1 MTELRD
7 IKNNSGV
14 VVGGDVSRSTISVG
28 RTGPAGGPGQDEAQV
43 LHRLDTLLNDL
54 LASVGQLP
62 PDQAGHVA
70 GETVRLKSELVK
82 PGRDRDP
89 GRMRALLSSLTR
101 AVATVAPLAGM
112 VTDITD
118 LIAKLPR

>member
-1 MTELRD
+1 MEELRD
-7 IKNNSGV
+7 IKNSGV
-14 VVGGDVSRSTISVG
+14 VVGGDVTRSTILVG
-28 RTGPAGGPGQDEAQV
+28 RTGPAGNGTDEAQV

-62 PDQAGHVA
+62 PVQAGQVA

-89 GRMRALLSSLTR
+89 GRMRALLSNLTR
-101 AVATVAPLAGM
+101 AVATVTPLAEM

-118 LIAKLPR
+118 LIGRLLR